1 MEHPHTK
8 IENILNYQYLYIPEK
23 FDFMA
28 ENIKKVLLSNL
39 DEPFIYAFV
48 QRKSLFVLSQSLA
61 ITLENLEKY
70 SPIKEKFEYD
80 YGNPK
85 KTFDEN
91 SILNKDSREVFMNKW
106 ALFSSLY
113 SDTPK

>member
-8 IENILNYQYLYIPEK
+8 IENILNYQDLYIPEK

-61 ITLENLEKY
+61 ITLENTHQLKRNSNMTME
-70 SPIKEKFEYD
+70 I
-80 YGNPK
+80 PK
-85 KTFDEN
+85 KLLMK
-91 SILNKDSREVFMNKW
+91 IQ
-106 ALFSSLY
+106 SLIKIVEK
-113 SDTPK
+113 SL